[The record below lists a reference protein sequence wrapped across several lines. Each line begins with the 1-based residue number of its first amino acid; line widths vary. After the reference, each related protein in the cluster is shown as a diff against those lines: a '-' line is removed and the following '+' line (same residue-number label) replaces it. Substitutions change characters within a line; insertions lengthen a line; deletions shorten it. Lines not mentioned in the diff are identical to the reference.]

1 MCRFVIS
8 SRAAQTVDDFKQFHL
23 HNGYCTVNVQQMEPS
38 HFHLMLLNN
47 VDLFDMQLPLGL
59 TYFHGY
65 NILFK
70 KYLDLTTF
78 NEAFL
83 EVLTKQE

>member
-1 MCRFVIS
+1 MILSNFICITDIALS
-8 SRAAQTVDDFKQFHL
+8 ICKK
-23 HNGYCTVNVQQMEPS
+23 MEPS

-47 VDLFDMQLPLGL
+47 VDLFDMQLPLGM
-59 TYFHGY
+59 TYFHCN

-83 EVLTKQE
+83 EVLTKQK